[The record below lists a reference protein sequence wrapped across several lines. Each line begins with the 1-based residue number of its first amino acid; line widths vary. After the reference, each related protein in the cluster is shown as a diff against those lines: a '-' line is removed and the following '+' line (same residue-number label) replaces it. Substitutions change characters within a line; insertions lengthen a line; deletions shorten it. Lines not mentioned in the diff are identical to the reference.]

1 MPSWNIHSAHVER
14 LLAEEDPWRLGI
26 DDDNCF
32 QFGNYVPDVYVGY
45 MVKPTTHLIDYKV
58 THVSS
63 KAPIPIPRYNEF
75 WERFVAH
82 GGASDLTLGAFAHL
96 VCDALYNQATR
107 SYLAEHGLEPGPEA
121 RVGKQRDFAL
131 FGNTIPLS
139 RHVEVTDALLEQCE
153 EFPHYPVLEP
163 LIQQAVGE
171 NVSII
176 SSSDETAKEVVET
189 LTYRGH
195 LCDGSIPPHNSFNT
209 TGHDLDEFRQIG
221 GHIFGEPIEDLSYVD
236 IDTL

>member
-163 LIQQAVGE
+163 DVREAVRVANGIVDANGARRGTLEPEYELLTEDFFLETFETVNERLLARLRAYGRRKRAGE
-171 NVSII
+171 
-176 SSSDETAKEVVET
+176 
-189 LTYRGH
+189 R
-195 LCDGSIPPHNSFNT
+195 P
-209 TGHDLDEFRQIG
+209 
-221 GHIFGEPIEDLSYVD
+221 
-236 IDTL
+236 